1 LAIAQE
7 EHNLITIAE
16 FGLKAASY
24 SPHAPALIDARRGTS
39 RTFGE
44 LSERVQTLATCLVN
58 MFGPGQRVAVLS
70 RNCIEL
76 VELYLACAASGS
88 LLFPLNWR
96 FAETQLTHALRD
108 ADPVVVFYEKSY
120 ELTVKEL
127 GSVIPARAWV
137 AWETGEDSEYEELL
151 GRGGAERL
159 ARASVLPNPSS
170 LLTKPFLAVSTGGT
184 TGIPKSAVHTQ
195 FSYGA
200 CTLSYL
206 AAARIAQT
214 DVYLMLGQLFHVIG
228 YMPLA
233 YLASGRPVVIANFNA
248 TQLVDI
254 IREERV
260 SGFFAIATMLPQLMN
275 AVRNA
280 GVRLPTVRQV
290 EYGGAPMGESVIR
303 EAAELFDADLVQAW
317 GMSELG
323 PGTYLGP
330 DDHRRAFAGDHPHR
344 LRSCGRSALLSTVAV
359 LDEDGTSVP
368 QDGKSVG
375 EICHRG
381 PGNML
386 GYWNMPDE
394 TAEVLRDGW
403 VHSGDVGTWD
413 EDGYVYIVD
422 RKKSMIICGGE
433 NIFPAEV
440 ERALSNHPEISEVVV
455 VGVADATWGE
465 LVKAVVVRRPG
476 SALDA
481 AAVTTFAENHLGSY
495 KKPRIVQFVD
505 ALPVTPTGKVDRRM
519 AAGLEPMEPS

>member
-1 LAIAQE
+1 
-7 EHNLITIAE
+7 LITIAE
-16 FGLKAASY
+16 LGLKPARYA
-24 SPHAPALIDARRGTS
+24 PHAPALIDAQRGRS

-44 LSERVQTLATCLVN
+44 LSDRVHTLASCLVN

-96 FAETQLTHALRD
+96 LSEAQLTHALHD
-108 ADPVVVFYEKSY
+108 A
-120 ELTVKEL
+120 
-127 GSVIPARAWV
+127 
-137 AWETGEDSEYEELL
+137 EELL
-151 GRGGAERL
+151 GRGGAGRP
-159 ARASVLPNPSS
+159 ARGSVLPEPAS

-200 CTLSYL
+200 CALSYL

-214 DVYLMLGQLFHVIG
+214 DVYLMLGQLFHVVG

-233 YLASGRPVVIANFNA
+233 YLASGRPVVIANFKA

-260 SGFFAIATMLPQLMN
+260 SGFFAIATMLPRLMG
-275 AVRNA
+275 AVRDA
-280 GVRLPTVRQV
+280 GVRLPSVRQV
-290 EYGGAPMGESVIR
+290 EYGGAPMGECVIR
-303 EAAELFDADLVQAW
+303 EAAELFDADLIQAW
-317 GMSELG
+317 GMSEHG

-330 DDHRRAFAGDHPHR
+330 EDHRRAFAGDHPHR

-359 LDEDGTSVP
+359 LDEHGTPVP
-368 QDGKSVG
+368 QDRRSVG

-394 TAEVLRDGW
+394 TAELLRDGW
-403 VHSGDVGTWD
+403 VHSGDAGTWD
-413 EDGYVYIVD
+413 EDGYIYIVD

-465 LVKAVVVRRPG
+465 LVKAVVVLRPG
-476 SALDA
+476 SSLDA
-481 AAVTTFAENHLGSY
+481 AAVTAFAENQLGSY
-495 KKPRIVQFVD
+495 KKPRIVEFVD
-505 ALPVTPTGKVDRRM
+505 ALPVMPTGKVDRRA
-519 AAGLEPMEPS
+519 AAGLAPAQPA

>member
-1 LAIAQE
+1 
-7 EHNLITIAE
+7 LITTAE
-16 FGLKAASY
+16 LGLKAARY
-24 SPHAPALIDARRGTS
+24 APHAPALIDAQRGTS

-44 LSERVQTLATCLVN
+44 LSGRVHALATCLVN
-58 MFGPGQRVAVLS
+58 MFGPGQQVAVLS

-76 VELYLACAASGS
+76 VELYLACGASGS

-96 FAETQLTHALRD
+96 FSEAQLTHALQE
-108 ADPVVVFYEKSY
+108 ADPVMVFYEKTY
-120 ELTVKEL
+120 EPVVKEL
-127 GSVIPARAWV
+127 SSVIPARAWV
-137 AWETGEDSEYEELL
+137 AWEPGRDSEYEELL
-151 GRGGAERL
+151 GRGVAGSPSGG
-159 ARASVLPNPSS
+159 SVLPSPAT

-200 CTLSYL
+200 CALNYL

-214 DVYLMLGQLFHVIG
+214 DVYLMLGQLFHVVG

-248 TQLVDI
+248 TELVDI
-254 IREERV
+254 IRAERV
-260 SGFFAIATMLPQLMN
+260 SGFFAVATMLPQLMG
-275 AVRNA
+275 AVRDA
-280 GVRLPTVRQV
+280 GVRLPSVRQV

-303 EAAELFDADLVQAW
+303 EAAELFDADLIQAW

-330 DDHRRAFAGDHPHR
+330 EDHRRALAGDHPER
-344 LRSCGRSALLSTVAV
+344 LRSCGRSALLSTVAL
-359 LDEDGTSVP
+359 LDEDGNPVP

-381 PGNML
+381 PGNMV
-386 GYWNMPDE
+386 GYWNMPHE
-394 TAEVLRDGW
+394 TAELLRDGW
-403 VHSGDVGTWD
+403 VHSGDIGTWD

-465 LVKAVVVRRPG
+465 LVKAMVVRRRG
-476 SALDA
+476 SSLDA
-481 AAVTTFAENHLGSY
+481 AAVTAFAENQLGSY
-495 KKPRIVQFVD
+495 KKPRIVEFVD
-505 ALPVTPTGKVDRRM
+505 ALPVTATGKVDRR
-519 AAGLEPMEPS
+519 AAAKPVSVQPA